1 MSKQVI
7 DTKAVGSVTKYAARL
22 ERERRKTIQAQEL
35 SLLLRQIVASPAFQ
49 MIGTVAIAELLE
61 AAGVLSGRW
70 AGAIEG
76 GVITMTGLQALKD
89 YGVLGAGAVGAG
101 FAGGTLQAIAGEE
114 PYKLD
119 AIDRLLGGA
128 LTAFG
133 VNR

>member
-1 MSKQVI
+1 MTKAF
-7 DTKAVGSVTKYAARL
+7 DTKAIGSVTKHAAKL
-22 ERERRKTIQAQEL
+22 EKERRKTLQQQEIM
-35 SLLLRQIVASPAFQ
+35 LLLRQIVASPAFQ
-49 MIGTVAIAELLE
+49 MIGTVTIAELLE
-61 AAGVLSGRW
+61 HYGILSGRW

-101 FAGGTLQAIAGEE
+101 FASGTLLGIASEE
-114 PYKLD
+114 TYKMD